1 MSKLLKNL
9 LVVLAIIVVG
19 AIVYFMI
26 SSEDDVT
33 DATLGDGQ
41 TNSEATL
48 EIEKILANT
57 KKLDRYSL
65 DVSIFTN
72 PKFTS
77 LKDFGVEIVDV
88 GTGRPNPFEPVR

>member
-9 LVVLAIIVVG
+9 IVVLAIIVVG
-19 AIVYFMI
+19 AIAYSMI

-33 DATLGDGQ
+33 DATLESGQ
-41 TNSEATL
+41 TNSEVGL

-57 KKLDRYSL
+57 KKLDAYIL

-77 LKDFGVEIVDV
+77 LKDFSVEIVDV

>member
-9 LVVLAIIVVG
+9 IAVLVIIVVG
-19 AIVYFMI
+19 GVAYYMI

-41 TNSEATL
+41 TNSDVTL

-57 KKLDRYSL
+57 KKLGGYTL

-77 LKDFGVEIVDV
+77 LKDFGVELVDV

>member
-9 LVVLAIIVVG
+9 IVVLVIIVVG
-19 AIVYFMI
+19 AIAYSMI
-26 SSEDDVT
+26 SSEDEVIDT
-33 DATLGDGQ
+33 SGIEGQ
-41 TNSEATL
+41 ANSQIGI
-48 EIEKILANT
+48 EIEKILENT
-57 KKLDRYSL
+57 KELKEYTL